1 MVFIIDLCI
10 PPHQSIDFCSLSLR
24 CTFTHNNNIIW
35 HTSASFVIQYYVLE
49 YCVDWRSRDVAVQ
62 HLYSIFSPPH
72 FLCFFL
78 LFFLS
83 LHVLLGI
90 RLKTVVFAYFCC
102 FCLFFFFLFFRRV
115 SFLRAVSAIVFF
127 FFSYI
132 YIFLLLFERR
142 CRRRLCALVRTLKQA
157 SCFLVLSLFRFL
169 LFTSS
174 LSQLRA
180 LTSLSLFRVLL
191 LLLFFFGLLFI
202 VLFSPFPSCFVRH
215 FFCSG
220 GRSSVCA
227 CASFFFCLYASFVC
241 FFFLY

>member
-1 MVFIIDLCI
+1 M
-10 PPHQSIDFCSLSLR
+10 
-24 CTFTHNNNIIW
+24 
-35 HTSASFVIQYYVLE
+35 
-49 YCVDWRSRDVAVQ
+49 DWRSRDVAVQ

-115 SFLRAVSAIVFF
+115 PFLRSVSAIVFF

-191 LLLFFFGLLFI
+191 LLLFFFFWSSLHSFI
-202 VLFSPFPSCFVRH
+202 FPFSFVLCSA

-227 CASFFFCLYASFVC
+227 CASFFFLFVC
-241 FFFLY
+241 FFCVFFFCTEYYKSSRTLTEGIPDRASFLALALVTS

>member
-1 MVFIIDLCI
+1 M
-10 PPHQSIDFCSLSLR
+10 
-24 CTFTHNNNIIW
+24 
-35 HTSASFVIQYYVLE
+35 
-49 YCVDWRSRDVAVQ
+49 DWRSRDVAVQ

-115 SFLRAVSAIVFF
+115 PFLRSVSAIVFF

-191 LLLFFFGLLFI
+191 LLLLFFFFGLLFI

-215 FFCSG
+215 FFALEDG
-220 GRSSVCA
+220 QVFVRVRLFFFVCMLLL
-227 CASFFFCLYASFVC
+227 CVFFFCTEYYKSSRTLTEGIPDRASFLALALVTS
-241 FFFLY
+241 

>member
-1 MVFIIDLCI
+1 M
-10 PPHQSIDFCSLSLR
+10 
-24 CTFTHNNNIIW
+24 
-35 HTSASFVIQYYVLE
+35 
-49 YCVDWRSRDVAVQ
+49 DWRSRDVAVQ

-90 RLKTVVFAYFCC
+90 RLKTVVLAYFCC
-102 FCLFFFFLFFRRV
+102 FCLFFFFVLQTSV
-115 SFLRAVSAIVFF
+115 LSKGGVCHSVFF
-127 FFSYI
+127 FFLIYI

-191 LLLFFFGLLFI
+191 LLLLFFFFWSSLHSFI
-202 VLFSPFPSCFVRH
+202 FPFSFVLCSA

-227 CASFFFCLYASFVC
+227 CASFFFLFVC
-241 FFFLY
+241 FFFFFYCTEYYKSSRTLTEGIPDRASFLALALVTS

>member
-1 MVFIIDLCI
+1 M
-10 PPHQSIDFCSLSLR
+10 
-24 CTFTHNNNIIW
+24 
-35 HTSASFVIQYYVLE
+35 
-49 YCVDWRSRDVAVQ
+49 DWRSRDVAVQ

-115 SFLRAVSAIVFF
+115 PFLRSVSAIVFF

-191 LLLFFFGLLFI
+191 LLLLFFFFGLLFI

-215 FFCSG
+215 FFALEDG
-220 GRSSVCA
+220 QVFVRVRL
-227 CASFFFCLYASFVC
+227 FFFFLYASFVC
-241 FFFLY
+241 FFFCTEYYKSSRTLTEGIPDRASFLALALVTS

>member
-1 MVFIIDLCI
+1 M
-10 PPHQSIDFCSLSLR
+10 
-24 CTFTHNNNIIW
+24 
-35 HTSASFVIQYYVLE
+35 
-49 YCVDWRSRDVAVQ
+49 DWRSRDVAVQ

-102 FCLFFFFLFFRRV
+102 FCLFFFFFVLQTSV
-115 SFLRAVSAIVFF
+115 LSKGGVCHSVFF
-127 FFSYI
+127 FLIYI

-191 LLLFFFGLLFI
+191 LLLLFFFFGLLFI

-215 FFCSG
+215 FFALEDG
-220 GRSSVCA
+220 QVFVRVRLFFFVCMLLL
-227 CASFFFCLYASFVC
+227 CVFFFCTEYYKSSRTLTEGIPDRASFLALALVTS
-241 FFFLY
+241 